1 MDGNLHAGDL
11 VKQDPNPLNKNGK
24 LFREFLVQQTS
35 LVVLNCL
42 DTCKGV
48 ITRRRELDSRIEK
61 AVLDFF
67 LINDKLRPF
76 FKEMLIDEERLF
88 CLSNI
93 AQIKKNGK
101 IIESDHN
108 SMIAKFN
115 LKIEKRKPDRQEM
128 FNLRNKACQEA
139 FKDATDDSP
148 ELLICF
154 ENNLPVEVQSN
165 RWIK

>member
-1 MDGNLHAGDL
+1 
-11 VKQDPNPLNKNGK
+11 
-24 LFREFLVQQTS
+24 
-35 LVVLNCL
+35 
-42 DTCKGV
+42 
-48 ITRRRELDSRIEK
+48 
-61 AVLDFF
+61 
-67 LINDKLRPF
+67 
-76 FKEMLIDEERLF
+76 MLIDEARLF

-115 LKIEKRKPDRQEM
+115 LKVEKRKPDRQEM

-139 FKDATDDSP
+139 FKDATDDNP
-148 ELLICF
+148 ELLSCF